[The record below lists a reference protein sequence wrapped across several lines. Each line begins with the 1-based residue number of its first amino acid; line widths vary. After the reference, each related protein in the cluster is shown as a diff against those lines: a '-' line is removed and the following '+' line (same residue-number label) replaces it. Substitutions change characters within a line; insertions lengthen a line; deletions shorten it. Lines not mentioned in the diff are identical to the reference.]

1 MNKKHFGDSYDIV
14 KKTLLSWL
22 SQFGPWAA
30 HPMFTDRW
38 SETEAEDFSR
48 LIGVPL
54 ISTRKLTADCNR
66 HQYLACCFDYQGSLF
81 LDPDTGVRMK
91 GIGHLPCYLYASE
104 LIDLTKS
111 HSNFL
116 TLTFDQSLARGSEKE
131 QVREKLKHFG
141 SQGLHGFAYV
151 SHASFV
157 VLGCAADLV
166 KQARE
171 HVLRQSGLPVNRVVA
186 SQDS

>member
-14 KKTLLSWL
+14 KKSLLCWL

-38 SETEAEDFSR
+38 TKAKAGDFSN

-54 ISTRKLTADCNR
+54 ISRRLLTADCNR
-66 HQYLACCFDYQGSLF
+66 DQYLACCFDYKGSLF
-81 LDPDTGVRMK
+81 LDPDTGVRIEES
-91 GIGHLPCYLYASE
+91 GRLARYLYANE
-104 LIDLTKS
+104 LIKLTKS
-111 HSNFL
+111 RPNSL
-116 TLTFDQSLARGSEKE
+116 TLTFDQALQRGRE
-131 QVREKLKHFG
+131 QDQIREKLKHFR

-171 HVLRQSGLPVNRVVA
+171 HVLRQSRLPRNRIIT
-186 SQDS
+186 SRDS